1 MNGIQKVVGSI
12 PIVSTRILKDPSPVG
27 EGSFFCCHS
36 ILSPQCG
43 QYLLSTFPRKRPQLG
58 HLPKRIQIN
67 APAKTN
73 AIPRYPSQR
82 TFVTEQMT
90 NRIAM
95 IRQESSSR
103 FFAVFS
109 FIRISPFL
117 SAVFFSCYH
126 QYSKRKSFF
135 NTTLPIS
142 ADLLLFSDKQGLC
155 TQSTQPLFAIRGV
168 LSADWS
174 KPAPTASY
182 PWLIGRFF
190 SY

>member
-1 MNGIQKVVGSI
+1 MERQNSYGGVAQLGARLNGIQKVVGSI

-27 EGSFFCCHS
+27 EGSFFCYHS

-73 AIPRYPSQR
+73 AIPRYPSHR
-82 TFVTEQMT
+82 IFVSEQMT
-90 NRIAM
+90 IRIAI

-117 SAVFFSCYH
+117 SAVFFLV
-126 QYSKRKSFF
+126 
-135 NTTLPIS
+135 TIS
-142 ADLLLFSDKQGLC
+142 IAKEKVF
-155 TQSTQPLFAIRGV
+155 STQRCPSLLTCFYFQTNRGCV
-168 LSADWS
+168 RKVHSPCL
-174 KPAPTASY
+174 
-182 PWLIGRFF
+182 L
-190 SY
+190 